1 MAQTTKVGGET
12 RGLAPSL
19 LRRVHRLV
27 TRRIDPNEMA
37 PAEFCR
43 ELWDTAH
50 EIGRRIGVLISRDG
64 RVEEVFVGSKQIL
77 YLPDLGRYRFSGGRL
92 RRLRLLFSDLSTKL
106 DNPELPPDIITDL
119 EKLRLDAVVAVKP
132 ARGGMA
138 CRYAYL
144 MPDGSPHEELVR
156 DMGRWSLSFRDF
168 ITDLERELTVALSVA
183 DTHARDDSRAMLVSV
198 SDRSEHEVRA
208 SLDELQELCRTAG
221 VETVHRIVQRKRPD
235 PRSVLGKGK
244 LEEVVLTCLKM
255 GAGVLVFDTEL
266 KPSQWRVITNAT
278 DLKVLDRSMVI
289 LDIFAQRA
297 SSSEG
302 RLQVELAQLTYNLPR
317 LVEQD
322 AGLSRLSGGIGGR
335 GPGETKLEIGRRRA
349 RERINLLKQ
358 RLEEIT
364 AQRSLRRQRRALSDT
379 PLVAIIG
386 YTNAGKSTLFN
397 RLTGDSV
404 LAENKLFATL
414 TPFQRRVLLSADD
427 GSESL
432 MAVVSDTVGFIREL
446 PHELL
451 PAFRATLEEIEGAA
465 VVLHV
470 VDASDP
476 ELSLRY
482 RAVRDILR
490 SFDLNTVEE
499 LVLLNKVDKGDRAKP
514 AWIDEEIE
522 VMPISALTGEGLG
535 ALRNWLARHLC
546 RWKREQAGE
555 DALGLVFEP
564 SSDEPTYSPGGA
576 Q

>member
-19 LRRVHRLV
+19 LRKVHRLV
-27 TRRIDPNEMA
+27 TRRIDPDEMA

-43 ELWDTAH
+43 ELWETAH

-77 YLPDLGRYRFSGGRL
+77 YLPDLGRYRLSGGRL
-92 RRLRLLFSDLSTKL
+92 RRLRLLFSDLSTKV
-106 DNPELPPDIITDL
+106 DTPEIPQDIFTDL
-119 EKLRLDAVVAVKP
+119 EKLRLDAVVAVKA

-138 CRYAYL
+138 CRYAYV
-144 MPDGSPHEELVR
+144 MPDGSAHEELVR

-168 ITDLERELTVALSVA
+168 ITDLERELTAALSMA
-183 DTHARDDSRAMLVSV
+183 DTHARDDTRAVLVSV
-198 SDRSEHEVRA
+198 SDRPEHAVRA

-221 VETVHRIVQRKRPD
+221 VETVHRIVQRKKPD

-244 LEEVVLTCLKM
+244 LEEVVLTSLKL
-255 GAGVLVFDTEL
+255 GAGLLVFDAEL

-322 AGLSRLSGGIGGR
+322 AGLSRLTGGIGGR

-349 RERINLLKQ
+349 RERITLLKE
-358 RLEEIT
+358 RLEGVT
-364 AQRSLRRQRRALSDT
+364 AQRALRRQRRTLSDI

-404 LAENKLFATL
+404 LAEDKLFATL
-414 TPFQRRVLLSADD
+414 TPFQRRVLLSTAD
-427 GSESL
+427 GAESL
-432 MAVVSDTVGFIREL
+432 MAVFSDTVGFIREL
-446 PHELL
+446 PHELI

-476 ELSLRY
+476 EVELRY
-482 RAVRDILR
+482 RAVREILR
-490 SFDLNTVEE
+490 SFDLSGVQE
-499 LVLLNKVDKGDRAKP
+499 LVLFNKSDKAEQRNAAWLADEVDTF
-514 AWIDEEIE
+514 
-522 VMPISALTGEGLG
+522 PISALTGEGLG
-535 ALRNWLARHLC
+535 AVRDWLARHLVQ
-546 RWKREQAGE
+546 WKREQAKE
-555 DALGLVFEP
+555 AP
-564 SSDEPTYSPGGA
+564 SSSEESPRP
-576 Q
+576 